1 MHIPPWRK
9 ADYMKSKWLSSH
21 NRTTTTHPPIDAVKT
36 ADPLASKN
44 EISANNVTTEREFGE
59 FELIFGE
66 TTASPEEMNPCETD
80 ASPEFYSFPLHLF
93 FGSDGRRSST
103 AFLSIP
109 VPPVFLGF
117 V

>member
-44 EISANNVTTEREFGE
+44 EISANNVTTERVCGE
-59 FELIFGE
+59 FELIFSE
-66 TTASPEEMNPCETD
+66 TTTSPEEMNPCETD
-80 ASPEFYSFPLHLF
+80 ASPEFYNFPLRSRSDF
-93 FGSDGRRSST
+93 F
-103 AFLSIP
+103 
-109 VPPVFLGF
+109 
-117 V
+117 